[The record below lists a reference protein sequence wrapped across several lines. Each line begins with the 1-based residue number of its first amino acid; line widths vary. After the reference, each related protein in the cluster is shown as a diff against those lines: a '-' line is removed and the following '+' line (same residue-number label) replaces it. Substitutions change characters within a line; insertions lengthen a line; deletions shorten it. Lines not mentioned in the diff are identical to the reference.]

1 MSGLNALSPLNVVQL
16 SCTYD
21 SALEDPEALI
31 DRYTTLTGWSEAI
44 AAAGARMTS
53 VQRFHRTARII
64 RNGIEYLFC
73 RTRDIQR
80 IVGALE
86 PHVVHVNGLVCPAR
100 TWLLRKML
108 PPAAAMVVQ
117 DHGSVAPASPTR
129 AALLRLGLRAA
140 DGFLFVAREQAA
152 PWRRAGLIAANQ
164 QVFDVMEAS
173 TAIRP
178 IARDEARRAANLSGD
193 PAVLWVGR
201 LNANKD
207 PLTVLD
213 GFERCAA
220 RLPAASLTMVYGTE
234 ELLPDVRARLQSSAT
249 LRERV
254 TLVGRV
260 PHERMASFFSAAD
273 LFVVGSHHEG
283 SGYALLEACACGVL
297 PVVTDI
303 PSFRAITAG
312 GSWGALWTPGD
323 ASAFADALVR
333 TARFDRGTI
342 RARLVEHFD
351 RCLSWPAISRRA
363 VEIYRT
369 VVAIRSGQ
377 PAEAAR

>member
-1 MSGLNALSPLNVVQL
+1 VNALNIIQLN
-16 SCTYD
+16 CTYD
-21 SALEDPEALI
+21 RALAEPDALI

-44 AAAGARMTS
+44 AAAGARVTS
-53 VQRFHRTARII
+53 VQRFHRTARVV
-64 RNGIEYLFC
+64 RSGIEYLFC

-80 IVGALE
+80 TVGALE
-86 PHVVHVNGLVCPAR
+86 PDVVHVNGLVFPAR
-100 TWLLRKML
+100 TWLLRKAL
-108 PPAAAMVVQ
+108 PPAVAMVVQ
-117 DHGSVAPASPTR
+117 DHGSVAPVRQTR
-129 AALLRLGLRAA
+129 AAMLRPGLRAA
-140 DGFLFVAREQAA
+140 DAFLFVSKEQAA
-152 PWRRAGLIAANQ
+152 PWQRAGLIASRQ
-164 QVFDVMEAS
+164 QVFEVMEAS

-178 IARDEARRAANLSGD
+178 IARDEARRATNISGD

-207 PLTVLD
+207 PLTVLE

-220 RLPAASLTMVYGTE
+220 HLPTASLTMIYGTE
-234 ELLPDVRARLQSSAT
+234 ELLPDLRARLQSSAT

-260 PHERMASFFSAAD
+260 PPERMAPFLSAAD

-312 GSWGALWTPGD
+312 ESWGALWTSGD
-323 ASAFADALVR
+323 AVAFADALMR
-333 TARFDRGTI
+333 AARSDSKSI
-342 RARLVEHFD
+342 RLGLLEHFD
-351 RCLSWPAISRRA
+351 RCLSWPAIGRRA
-363 VEIYRT
+363 IEIYGT
-369 VVAIRSGQ
+369 VVATRSAGL
-377 PAEAAR
+377 AAASR